1 MAITLFT
8 ENEIVSM
15 ANVNNR
21 LEQANEEFESINQ
34 QISSLGGFVAGT
46 EAPSNTKMLW
56 IDTANN
62 NLMKYY
68 NGTQWVSISAAWG

>member
-15 ANVNNR
+15 TNVNNR

-46 EAPSNTKMLW
+46 EAPANTRMLW

>member
-15 ANVNNR
+15 TNVNNR

-46 EAPSNTKMLW
+46 EAPTNIRMLW